1 MNFAVCLRQLIR
13 TPAILLRMKKILFIF
28 LLLPAFCNAQKWYVQ
43 YGAGY
48 EDETTTN
55 TNGYSLDI
63 NSGLS
68 FGSIFRLGIGTSYF
82 RCNQCFGSAYVPV
95 YADLKIVGMGKLKP
109 YIFFQP
115 GYGIYTS
122 EPITAMDINSNEV
135 GTIYMH
141 GGYSYN
147 TGIGII
153 YKYAF
158 LQLGYRMLTYTL
170 KSPDFSKL
178 IFTHYFM
185 GISAGVSI
193 P

>member
-1 MNFAVCLRQLIR
+1 
-13 TPAILLRMKKILFIF
+13 MKNVLFIF
-28 LLLPAFCNAQKWYVQ
+28 LFVPAFCNAQKWYVQ

-48 EDETTTN
+48 EAETTTI

-63 NSGLS
+63 STGLS
-68 FGSIFRLGIGTSYF
+68 IGSIFRVGIGTSYL
-82 RCNQCFGSAYVPV
+82 RCNQCVGSAYIPV
-95 YADLKIVGMGKLKP
+95 YADLKIVGKGKIKP

-122 EPITAMDINSNEV
+122 QPITVMDGNSNEV

-153 YKYAF
+153 FKYAF
-158 LQLGYRMLTYTL
+158 LQLGYRMLTFTL
-170 KSPDFSKL
+170 KTPDFGTTINSHFL
-178 IFTHYFM
+178 T
-185 GISAGVSI
+185 GITAGFSI